1 MVSGTLDGV
10 IPLLWLIAG
19 VLLVAAEML
28 SGEFVLLMLGG
39 AALAASGAS
48 ALGAPVGVDV
58 AVFALASAVLVLL
71 ARPALRR
78 RLLRGGPDGEVNAGT
93 RALLGARAEVVEPIR
108 GQEPGTVRIAGALWT
123 ARALDEGEVLGAG
136 DAAVVV
142 DVRGATAVVAGS
154 GATASHPPLQ
164 GES

>member
-1 MVSGTLDGV
+1 MASGTLGDV

-39 AALAASGAS
+39 AALAAAGAS
-48 ALGAPVGVDV
+48 ALGVPLGADV
-58 AVFALASAVLVLL
+58 AVFALAAAALVLL

-78 RLLRGGPDGEVNAGT
+78 RLDRRAPDGEVNAGP
-93 RALLGARAEVVEPIR
+93 RALLGVPAEVVETIHGP
-108 GQEPGTVRIAGALWT
+108 EAGTVRIAGALWT
-123 ARALDEGEVLGAG
+123 ARALDEGDVLAAG
-136 DAAVVV
+136 EAVIVV
-142 DVRGATAVVAGS
+142 DIRGATAVVAGS
-154 GATASHPPLQ
+154 GATTPHPPLQ